1 MRAAYYERFGAAD
14 EVIEIGEVPTPTPG
28 PGEALVRLETSGANP
43 SDVRA
48 RAGGRP
54 GVTEPPF
61 PRIIPHSDG
70 AGVIEAV
77 GEGVAE
83 GRVGERVW
91 IWNGQW
97 GRAFGTA
104 AECIALPAEQAVAL
118 PEGVSFEVGAALGIP
133 GLTACRAV
141 LGGGAVAG
149 KRVLV
154 SGGAGSVGRLA
165 VQVAAASGAQVIAT
179 ARGAEAMQSVRAAGA
194 EQVFDYSQE
203 GLAEQILEA
212 TEGALIDRI
221 VEVEFGANAET
232 NAKVI
237 AERGTIAA
245 YGSAKDMTPTIPF
258 YPLMFKAADV
268 DLILVYIM
276 GDEER
281 AQTAEALTGLLER
294 GALDFQIDR
303 VEPLDACA
311 AVHDAI
317 AAGERRG
324 AVILKVAGS

>member
-1 MRAAYYERFGAAD
+1 
-14 EVIEIGEVPTPTPG
+14 
-28 PGEALVRLETSGANP
+28 
-43 SDVRA
+43 
-48 RAGGRP
+48 
-54 GVTEPPF
+54 
-61 PRIIPHSDG
+61 
-70 AGVIEAV
+70 
-77 GEGVAE
+77 
-83 GRVGERVW
+83 
-91 IWNGQW
+91 
-97 GRAFGTA
+97 
-104 AECIALPAEQAVAL
+104 
-118 PEGVSFEVGAALGIP
+118 
-133 GLTACRAV
+133 
-141 LGGGAVAG
+141 
-149 KRVLV
+149 
-154 SGGAGSVGRLA
+154 
-165 VQVAAASGAQVIAT
+165 
-179 ARGAEAMQSVRAAGA
+179 MQSVREAGA
-194 EQVFDYSQE
+194 EHVFDYSQE

-212 TEGALIDRI
+212 TGGALIDRI

-245 YGSAKDMTPTIPF
+245 YGSAKDMTPVIPF

-281 AQTAEALTGLLER
+281 AQTAEALTGLLDR

-317 AAGERRG
+317 ATGERRG